1 MTYFLNSP
9 RSIEHVIIDFI
20 ISMKNDG
27 EGYFATHNYLC
38 SIISFYK
45 INDIV
50 LNTNKISKFYS
61 GAKDWEERQGLQ
73 PLRGSLVI
81 RNSR

>member
-1 MTYFLNSP
+1 MNLFFENSP

-27 EGYFATHNYLC
+27 EGYFAIHNYMS

-50 LNTNKISKFYS
+50 LNTNKISTFYS
-61 GAKDWEERQGLQ
+61 GSKFG
-73 PLRGSLVI
+73 GFT
-81 RNSR
+81 